1 VPKSV
6 IAHYASCFAGNREG
20 LFMAGF
26 RMHVGTSTALG
37 CGYAGMLTAHG
48 VPANSAVIS
57 GAMCGFAGMLPDLDS
72 DFGVPLREV
81 MSFTAA
87 TIPVLMVN
95 RFAALG
101 MGFDTMA
108 LASVAMYLLVRFGIG
123 GMIRKFTVHRG
134 MFHSLPAMLICGGL
148 AYLLCGGSQAALS
161 GFKAGGVMIG
171 YLSHLVLDEIYSIEF
186 ASGRWRMKKSFG
198 TAMKLWGD
206 NHWANTAAYSKLA
219 LVGMTILG
227 EPSVMQKVAA
237 YNPQLA
243 AQINDLRSTV
253 QTVAP
258 NGLPQNGAD
267 VARAAINFFNGAGQN
282 PGTSPASASG
292 WSQYRAAPQ
301 QPFNNNM
308 PPYASSPQP
317 FNNSGQPASNN
328 PATSWPGPTQ
338 WNDGP
343 QGSLNNFGNS
353 YNTAQ
358 RAGGPFPQ

>member
-1 VPKSV
+1 
-6 IAHYASCFAGNREG
+6 
-20 LFMAGF
+20 MAGF
-26 RMHVGTSTALG
+26 RTHVGTSTALG
-37 CGYAGMLTAHG
+37 CGYAGMLAAHG
-48 VPANSAVIS
+48 VPANSAVVS

-72 DFGVPLREV
+72 DLGVPLREI
-81 MSFTAA
+81 MSFAAA

-101 MGFDTMA
+101 MGFDSMA
-108 LASVAMYLLVRFGIG
+108 LAAVAMYLVVRFGIG

-134 MFHSLPAMLICGGL
+134 MFHSIPAMLICGGL
-148 AYLLCGGSQAALS
+148 AFLLCGGSQAALS

-243 AQINDLRSTV
+243 AQISELRSTV

-267 VARAAINFFNGAGQN
+267 LARAAINIFNGGSQTS
-282 PGTSPASASG
+282 GSSPASANG
-292 WSQYRAAPQ
+292 WSQYPTGPQ
-301 QPFNNNM
+301 QPFNNNV
-308 PPYASSPQP
+308 PQYASGPQT
-317 FNNSGQPASNN
+317 FNNGGQPPMNN
-328 PATSWPGPTQ
+328 SPSSWPGPTQ
-338 WNDGP
+338 WNGGP
-343 QGSLNNFGNS
+343 QNPPDNFGNG

-358 RAGGPFPQ
+358 RAGGPYPQ